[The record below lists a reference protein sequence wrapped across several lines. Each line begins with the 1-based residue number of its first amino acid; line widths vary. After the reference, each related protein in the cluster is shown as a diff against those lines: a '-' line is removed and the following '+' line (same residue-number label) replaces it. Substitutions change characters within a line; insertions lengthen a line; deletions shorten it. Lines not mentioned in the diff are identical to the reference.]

1 MLTKPQSHQDTDLP
15 MNYNRMLIIRI
26 VQIWYSGS
34 SPNGHCRPPS
44 QNSLFLPSHRNS
56 VFLHSRK
63 RPAPVM
69 DTFFASRGFP
79 LTELPLYLC
88 YAHIRLFTTNNSI
101 KTHFH
106 IKSLHLTSF
115 WKELCLDLEE
125 IIIVQ
130 ILSGMRRKGMRR
142 SEVICLKSIGRVI
155 GNRTNWN
162 HVLRLATYTTG
173 CAWWKRRYRWMK
185 YMAESSVCFCSCAVR
200 IYLILTGYHSS
211 VWDGR

>member
-26 VQIWYSGS
+26 LQIWYSGS

-115 WKELCLDLEE
+115 WKELCLDLEDE
-125 IIIVQ
+125 L
-130 ILSGMRRKGMRR
+130 LSKFYP
-142 SEVICLKSIGRVI
+142 V
-155 GNRTNWN
+155 
-162 HVLRLATYTTG
+162 
-173 CAWWKRRYRWMK
+173 
-185 YMAESSVCFCSCAVR
+185 CAVKACAEVKWFAWNPLVGWLE
-200 IYLILTGYHSS
+200 IGLIGIMFSDWLLTPLAVHGENGDTAEWNTWLKVPYVS
-211 VWDGR
+211 VAAQ